1 MGIGGGRL
9 ASRLDVGPPR
19 KGAVVSVSA
28 ALALCLLGGV
38 GVADAAAATGDLVQ
52 KPGAAGCLSVIGFCD
67 RGEALDGA
75 RSIAVSPDG
84 QNAYVAA
91 ADSDAVAVFDRD
103 GDGTLIQKPG
113 QAGCIS
119 DTGAG
124 RCRDGT
130 ALDGASSV
138 TISPD
143 GKSGYVTS
151 SLSGAVAVFD
161 RTSNGRLVQKPGR
174 GGCISEG
181 GAGPCIKGRML
192 NSAQSVAVSPDGLSA
207 YVAGG
212 SGEPEGVAVFDRA
225 EDGTLTQK
233 PGTAGCI
240 SNSGGSCV
248 EGRNLGNPKAV
259 TVSPDGESAYVA
271 SSDTGGS
278 GVEIFDRA
286 EDGTLTQKPGLAG
299 CISVDD
305 AFPNDDCVEGTA
317 LGRADSVA
325 VSPDGLSAY
334 VAAPDN
340 NGGFGEVSNGA
351 VAMFDRT
358 RNGRLIQKPD
368 PVGCI
373 SVSGRGP
380 CIDGKALE
388 NAQSVAVSPD
398 GLSAYVASEQSNALA
413 VFDRAPNG
421 TLAQKPGTAGCIRDI
436 TTTGLQC
443 VDGTALAD
451 PESVAVS
458 PDGLSVYVA
467 SEASDAVA
475 VFDREPS
482 PPPPLQSAGLFGST
496 FPLADPAPAP
506 SP

>member
-1 MGIGGGRL
+1 MFTTKRLMG
-9 ASRLDVGPPR
+9 A
-19 KGAVVSVSA
+19 AM
-28 ALALCLLGGV
+28 ALAMCVLSGV

-52 KPGAAGCLSVIGFCD
+52 KPGAAGCLSLIGFCE
-67 RGEALDGA
+67 RGEALEGA
-75 RSIAVSPDG
+75 RSITVSPDG
-84 QNAYVAA
+84 QNVYVAA
-91 ADSDAVAVFDRD
+91 ADSDAVAVFDRA
-103 GDGTLIQKPG
+103 GDGTLVQKPG

-143 GKSGYVTS
+143 GNSGYVTS

-174 GGCISEG
+174 GGCVSDG

-233 PGTAGCI
+233 PGTTGCI
-240 SNSGGSCV
+240 TNAGGSCV
-248 EGRNLGNPKAV
+248 LGRNLGNPQAV
-259 TVSPDGESAYVA
+259 TVSPDGKSAYVA

-278 GVEIFDRA
+278 GVEVFNRA

-299 CISVDD
+299 CISVTD
-305 AFPNDDCVEGTA
+305 AFPNPDCVEGTA
-317 LGRADSVA
+317 LGRAESVT

-334 VAAPDN
+334 VAAPDD
-340 NGGFGEVSNGA
+340 NGGFGEVSGGA
-351 VAMFDRT
+351 VAMFDRASH
-358 RNGRLIQKPD
+358 GRLIQKPD

-373 SVSGRGP
+373 SVGGLGP
-380 CIDGKALE
+380 CIDGTGLAG
-388 NAQSVAVSPD
+388 AQSVAVSPD

-421 TLAQKPGTAGCIRDI
+421 TLAQKPGTAGCIRD
-436 TTTGLQC
+436 TTTSGLQC

-467 SEASDAVA
+467 SEASEAVA
-475 VFDREPS
+475 VFDREAT
-482 PPPPLQSAGLFGST
+482 PPPPFETTGVLRSRL
-496 FPLADPAPAP
+496 APADRALGP
-506 SP
+506 

>member
-1 MGIGGGRL
+1 MFTTKRLMGV
-9 ASRLDVGPPR
+9 AM
-19 KGAVVSVSA
+19 
-28 ALALCLLGGV
+28 ALAMCVLSGV

-52 KPGAAGCLSVIGFCD
+52 KPGAAGCLSLIGFCE
-67 RGEALDGA
+67 RGEALEGA
-75 RSIAVSPDG
+75 RSITVSPDG
-84 QNAYVAA
+84 QNVYVAA
-91 ADSDAVAVFDRD
+91 ADSDAVAVFDRA
-103 GDGTLIQKPG
+103 GDGTLVQKPG

-138 TISPD
+138 AISPD

-151 SLSGAVAVFD
+151 IFSGAVAVFD

-174 GGCISEG
+174 GGCFSEG
-181 GAGPCIKGRML
+181 GAGPCVKGRML

-212 SGEPEGVAVFDRA
+212 SGAPEGVAVFDRA

-233 PGTAGCI
+233 PGTTGCI
-240 SNSGGSCV
+240 SNVGGSCV
-248 EGRNLGNPKAV
+248 LGRNLGNPQAV
-259 TVSPDGESAYVA
+259 TVSPDGKSAYVA

-278 GVEIFDRA
+278 GVEVFDRA

-299 CISVDD
+299 CISVTD
-305 AFPNDDCVEGTA
+305 AFSNLDCVEGTA
-317 LGRADSVA
+317 LGRAESVA

-334 VAAPDN
+334 VAAPDPD
-340 NGGFGEVSNGA
+340 GGFGEEVSGGA

-358 RNGRLIQKPD
+358 SNGRLIQKPD

-373 SVSGRGP
+373 SASGLGP
-380 CIDGKALE
+380 CIDGTGLAG
-388 NAQSVAVSPD
+388 AQSVAVSPD
-398 GLSAYVASEQSNALA
+398 GLSAYVASEQSNALT

-421 TLAQKPGTAGCIRDI
+421 TLAQKPGTAGCIRD
-436 TTTGLQC
+436 TTTAGLQC
-443 VDGTALAD
+443 VDGTALAG
-451 PESVAVS
+451 PASIAVS

-467 SEASDAVA
+467 SEASAAVA

-482 PPPPLQSAGLFGST
+482 PPSRLETTGLFGSR
-496 FPLADPAPAP
+496 LAAADRALGP
-506 SP
+506 